1 MGPGERSVIMDSRQ
15 PYELVVKVNI
25 RPAYSSDEAVIV
37 RFNQRLAEETENK
50 SLAEDRIV
58 PGVAALLA
66 DSDLGRYFMAE
77 IDAAVVGQIMIT
89 YEWSDWRNGLFW
101 WIQSVYVAP
110 AARRNGVFSALY
122 RYVAEL
128 AREEGACG
136 IRLYVESGNARAQQT
151 YRAMGMTDTTYQV
164 METEF
169 SNQDKTNVTAW

>member
-1 MGPGERSVIMDSRQ
+1 M
-15 PYELVVKVNI
+15 KVNI
-25 RPAYSSDEAVIV
+25 RPANSNDEPVIV
-37 RFNQRLAEETENK
+37 RFNQRLAAETENK
-50 SLAEDRIV
+50 SLAADRIV

-77 IDAAVVGQIMIT
+77 IDEAVVGQLMIT

-110 AARRNGVFSALY
+110 TARRNGVFSALY

-128 AREEGACG
+128 ARQEQACG

-151 YRAMGMTDTTYQV
+151 YRAMGMIDTSYQV
-164 METEF
+164 MEAEF
-169 SNQDKTNVTAW
+169 SSRDKSNATAWR